1 MASHNERPTLDLR
14 AGRRVFEEDLQH
26 ALNLHSAEAPADLGW
41 RVHGPRSL
49 LVPIIGTHAD
59 TVDQYL
65 LRLEFLTGREWPP
78 SAQFVNPDTLK
89 YIVGQDTGHLP
100 QLGHPEVHVHPAY
113 VSPTTSTA
121 IQLICCSAT
130 FEYYD
135 VKHGGEETTLWQSSD
150 NFLVTLAA
158 IRRAVGTPHYQG
170 RYPADVG

>member
-1 MASHNERPTLDLR
+1 MASHDERPTLDLR
-14 AGRRVFEEDLQH
+14 AGRRVLEEDLRG
-26 ALNLHSAEAPADLGW
+26 ALALHNAETPSDLGW
-41 RVHGPRSL
+41 TVQGGRCL
-49 LVPIIGTHAD
+49 LVPITGAHAD
-59 TVDQYL
+59 KVEQYL

-78 SAQFVNPDTLK
+78 SAQFVNPGTLK
-89 YIVGQDTGHLP
+89 YVVGKDTGHLP

-113 VSPTTSTA
+113 VSPTTQSA

-135 VKHGGEETTLWQSSD
+135 VKHGGEEVTLWQSSD

-158 IRRAVGTPHYQG
+158 IRRAMSTAHYQG